1 MNPKTPLIS
10 VIILTYNH
18 EDYIAKAIEGV
29 YMQNTN
35 IPIELIV
42 SNDCSS
48 DNTELIIQELIKQCP
63 KNIDFKYFK
72 HEKNLGAT
80 PNFYW
85 ALKQATGDYLTFC
98 EGDDY
103 WCSPEKLQTQYDF
116 LLANPDYSMCFHQVE
131 NIFLDGTKN
140 TLFSKVE
147 NKDYSM
153 LDIYQH
159 WIVHTTSV
167 FMRADVLQNK
177 AAKELVKHPELL
189 YFDTFLYLACRL
201 SGKIRGINKT
211 MSCYRRHE
219 AGISNGINHLRDLRH
234 NHLDEIIAFT
244 YGDKIKESANWQ
256 IFSRSRVALNNCLKE
271 GKYSLAFKH
280 LLWILK
286 KKGNLKV
293 YLLKKLNP

>member
-1 MNPKTPLIS
+1 MKPKTSLIS

-18 EDYIAKAIEGV
+18 EDFIAKAIEGV

-35 IPIELIV
+35 IPIELII
-42 SNDCSS
+42 SNDCST
-48 DNTELIIQELIKQCP
+48 DHTDLIIKDLIQKCP
-63 KNIDFKYFK
+63 ENIDLKYYK

-103 WCSPEKLQTQYDF
+103 WSSPEKLQTQYDF

-131 NIFLDGTKN
+131 NIFLDGAKN

-189 YFDTFLYLACRL
+189 YFDTFLYLACGL
-201 SGKIRGINKT
+201 SGKIRGSNET

-219 AGISNGINHLRDLRH
+219 AGISNGINHKRDLKH
-234 NHLDEIIAFT
+234 NHLDEIISQT
-244 YGDKIKESANWQ
+244 YGGKIKESANWQ
-256 IFSRSRVALNNCLKE
+256 IFSRSRIAFFNCIKS
-271 GKYSLAFKH
+271 GDVSLAFQH
-280 LLWILK
+280 FIWILK
-286 KKGNLKV
+286 KKRNLKV
-293 YLLKKLNP
+293 YLLKKMK

>member
-1 MNPKTPLIS
+1 MPKTPLIS

-18 EDYIAKAIEGV
+18 EDFIAKAIEGV

-42 SNDCSS
+42 SNDCST
-48 DNTELIIQELIKQCP
+48 DNTDLIIKELIKKCP
-63 KNIDFKYFK
+63 ENIDFKYFK
-72 HEKNLGAT
+72 NEKNLGAT

-85 ALKQATGDYLTFC
+85 ALKQTTGDYLTFC

-103 WCSPEKLQTQYDF
+103 WSSPEKLQTQYDF

-189 YFDTFLYLACRL
+189 YFDTFLYLACGL
-201 SGKIRGINKT
+201 SGKIRGSNET

-219 AGISNGINHLRDLRH
+219 AGISNGINHKRDLKH
-234 NHLDEIIAFT
+234 NHLDEIISQT
-244 YGDKIKESANWQ
+244 YGGKIKESANWQ
-256 IFSRSRVALNNCLKE
+256 IFSRSRIAFFNCIKS
-271 GKYSLAFKH
+271 GDVSLAFQH
-280 LLWILK
+280 FIWILK
-286 KKGNLKV
+286 KKRNLKV
-293 YLLKKLNP
+293 YLLKKMK

>member
-1 MNPKTPLIS
+1 MKPKTSLIS

-18 EDYIAKAIEGV
+18 EDFIAKAIEGV

-35 IPIELIV
+35 IPIELII
-42 SNDCSS
+42 SNDCST
-48 DNTELIIQELIKQCP
+48 DNTDLIIKELIQKCP
-63 KNIDFKYFK
+63 ENIDLKYYK

-103 WCSPEKLQTQYDF
+103 WSSPEKLQTQYDF

-131 NIFLDGTKN
+131 NIFLDGAKN

-189 YFDTFLYLACRL
+189 YFDTFLYLACGL
-201 SGKIRGINKT
+201 SGKIRGSNKT

-219 AGISNGINHLRDLRH
+219 AGISNGINYKRDLKH
-234 NHLDEIIAFT
+234 NHLDEIISQT
-244 YGDKIKESANWQ
+244 YGGKIKESANWQ
-256 IFSRSRVALNNCLKE
+256 IFSRSRIAFFNCLKN
-271 GKYSLAFKH
+271 GNISLAFQH
-280 LLWILK
+280 LIWILK
-286 KKGNLKV
+286 KNGNLKV
-293 YLLKKLNP
+293 YLLKK